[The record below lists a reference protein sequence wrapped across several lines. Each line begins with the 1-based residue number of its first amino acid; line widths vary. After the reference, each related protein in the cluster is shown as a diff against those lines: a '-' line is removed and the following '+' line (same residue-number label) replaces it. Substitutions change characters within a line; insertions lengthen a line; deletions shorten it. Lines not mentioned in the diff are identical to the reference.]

1 MREKNQRKTRETRSY
16 HNLYHI
22 IYIHRQRKKIE
33 RERERERER
42 GTRVHEIWKHGGM
55 GVVWISQCCCML
67 SHTQGEVDN
76 FLLFSFSYVGN

>member
-33 RERERERER
+33 REREREREAHVCMR
-42 GTRVHEIWKHGGM
+42 SGNMAEWVWCGLVS
-55 GVVWISQCCCML
+55 VVAC
-67 SHTQGEVDN
+67 
-76 FLLFSFSYVGN
+76 